1 MNRNNYTLVGAPS
14 YEFNNK
20 LDSIIN
26 SCSFCSA
33 CDEEKHSF
41 VRQYGL
47 KILCYYFAR
56 NLQTIHYYYT
66 DDIKLNDKVCNDLL
80 YWLQNNL
87 KILLEKRPNEYD
99 DILKKFQEVW
109 KSIIESYSI
118 NSQDNLCG
126 SSFNEILSYDEC
138 AKAKNVSN
146 YCENYEFI
154 EQELKKKTETCG
166 GHYQYLTKNSN
177 IYKIISSECTANGK
191 NYCLKYSNCNTYDP
205 KKLLSDDKCK
215 LIEENLELRTKKQ
228 KEEENS
234 TLCTPG
240 FECVSIDFIKTSIN
254 ISDNRFIFLIVLSV
268 WAILLSLYF
277 LYKLTPFRS
286 LLNKVLYK
294 KNIIK
299 KNLNNEEYDEVLES
313 DLEDSS
319 INFNNK
325 EYLIT
330 YNHE

>member
-1 MNRNNYTLVGAPS
+1 MNRNNYTLMRAPS
-14 YEFNNK
+14 YKFNNE

-26 SCSFCSA
+26 RCSFCSF
-33 CDEEKHSF
+33 CDEEKHF
-41 VRQYGL
+41 FAGEYGL
-47 KILCYYFAR
+47 KIHCYYFAR
-56 NLQTIHYYYT
+56 NLQTINYDYT
-66 DDIKLNDKVCNDLL
+66 SNIQLKDKLCNDLL

-87 KILLEKRPNEYD
+87 KILLEKRTSEYN

-109 KSIIESYSI
+109 RSIIESDTHI
-118 NSQDNLCG
+118 SQDNLCG

-154 EQELKKKTETCG
+154 KQELNKETETCG
-166 GHYQYLTKNSN
+166 GHYQYLTKNLD
-177 IYKIISSECTANGK
+177 IYKIISSGCTVKEK
-191 NYCLKYSNCNTYDP
+191 NYCLNYSKCNTYDP
-205 KKLLSDDKCK
+205 QNLLSNDKCK
-215 LIEENLELRTKKQ
+215 QIKKNLDIRTQMQQEEKD
-228 KEEENS
+228 S

-254 ISDNRFIFLIVLSV
+254 ISDNRFISLIVLSV
-268 WAILLSLYF
+268 WEILLSFYF
-277 LYKLTPFRS
+277 LYKLTPCRS

-299 KNLNNEEYDEVLES
+299 ENLNNEEYQDLLES
-313 DLEDSS
+313 DSEDAP
-319 INFNNK
+319 IKFNNR

>member
-1 MNRNNYTLVGAPS
+1 MNRDNYTLMGAPS
-14 YEFNNK
+14 YKFNNE

-26 SCSFCSA
+26 NCWFCHV
-33 CDEEKHSF
+33 CDKAEHSF
-41 VRQYGL
+41 VNEYGL

-56 NLQTIHYYYT
+56 NLQTIHYDYT
-66 DDIKLNDKVCNDLL
+66 SDIQLKNKVCNDLL

-87 KILLEKRPNEYD
+87 KILLEKRNSDYSSV
-99 DILKKFQEVW
+99 LNKFQKIW
-109 KSIIESYSI
+109 RSIIESNTFI
-118 NSQDNLCG
+118 SQDKFCG

-138 AKAKNVSN
+138 AKTKNVSN

-154 EQELKKKTETCG
+154 KQELNKKTETCG
-166 GHYQYLTKNSN
+166 GFYQYLTKNSD
-177 IYKIISSECTANGK
+177 IYKIIPSECTANGK

-205 KKLLSDDKCK
+205 KKLLSNDKCK
-215 LIEENLELRTKKQ
+215 LIEENLQLRTKKQ

-254 ISDNRFIFLIVLSV
+254 ISDNRFISLIVLSV

-286 LLNKVLYK
+286 LLNNVLYK

-299 KNLNNEEYDEVLES
+299 KNLNNEEYDDVLES

-319 INFNNK
+319 INFNNR
-325 EYLIT
+325 EYIIT